1 MVSSHAIVQWILSA
15 VSVLSVHHF
24 CIEFLVN
31 ETKFLELETSAYL
44 HRKLICYNFGLFIV
58 PNACFGKAY
67 SCRTRRKARGR
78 GEVWQ
83 NAKLFGC
90 FSLCES
96 SRQWGDK
103 DPGARTVTWCPR
115 ASPGVVEGR
124 VPEGVCRDERGWGG
138 DWEAKSSDCKQ
149 GMYVTLCVCL
159 GCVIIPQTLTL
170 FCDTR
175 CGSWE

>member
-1 MVSSHAIVQWILSA
+1 MLISQQLTLLGYVYDGMLQGEPQWDVRWHVEPPLPVSITTVMVVIATVMSVSIRMQDGTLKTSPVLFIGILSA

-78 GEVWQ
+78 GEV
-83 NAKLFGC
+83 
-90 FSLCES
+90 
-96 SRQWGDK
+96 
-103 DPGARTVTWCPR
+103 
-115 ASPGVVEGR
+115 
-124 VPEGVCRDERGWGG
+124 
-138 DWEAKSSDCKQ
+138 
-149 GMYVTLCVCL
+149 
-159 GCVIIPQTLTL
+159 
-170 FCDTR
+170 
-175 CGSWE
+175 